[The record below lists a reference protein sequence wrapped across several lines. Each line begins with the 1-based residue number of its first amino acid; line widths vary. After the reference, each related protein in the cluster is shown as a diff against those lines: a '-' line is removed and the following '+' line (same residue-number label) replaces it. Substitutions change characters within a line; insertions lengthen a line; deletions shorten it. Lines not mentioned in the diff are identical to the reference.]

1 MVYLTHC
8 VMSGQIATH
17 PAYAKQTRSL
27 GIPWNLLEK
36 LNPDPGQA
44 PVVTKPRWSLPSL
57 AEKLIKRA
65 CKIRLAMSYGL
76 HKIAIITLT
85 APLVLLVVSTAESKD
100 QIGKLF
106 IIAKFGL
113 DSNTIQNSQVWA
125 KME

>member
-1 MVYLTHC
+1 M
-8 VMSGQIATH
+8 
-17 PAYAKQTRSL
+17 
-27 GIPWNLLEK
+27 EK
-36 LNPDPGQA
+36 LNPDPSQA

-106 IIAKFGL
+106 YHFKIWIGFQHYSKLTGL
-113 DSNTIQNSQVWA
+113 G
-125 KME
+125 